1 MLRLRLWPFLVLVL
15 GSSAMA
21 GPREPATDP
30 AGPTVFGHRGLYR
43 SWAPLPYESGDVV
56 VGSTL
61 EFFKSSDYLTDGDEN
76 QKLLT
81 RFSLAWVPFGG
92 FEVNAGFSMA
102 SNFNTAFVPDQSQY
116 VGDPFLGVSYG
127 HALTDQLSLGG
138 GVQVMIPTGEKFSQL
153 STDGVSTRI
162 LANFAFQPVKAAL
175 ITLNLGYH
183 FDNTAR
189 IFSESLNAAQIFAGG
204 VNPHDQMLVR
214 LGAAWQFGPVAPF
227 LEYGGAIA
235 MGDGAPGFTDSPNWV
250 TLGLRAWPLSHHTL
264 HLVAA
269 ADIGLAGIHPPAG
282 KGRIPPYNVVL
293 AVGFNFGQIP
303 EPPPKV
309 ITKEVERI
317 KEVKVQVPP
326 PPQSRIVGTVVD
338 ANTGRPLGGA
348 RVKVGGKEKATFITE
363 PERGQFTTCPAD
375 PGPVKVTVVME
386 GYKPETTAVL
396 STGKPTV
403 PVTIKLARARG
414 KTFGTLKG
422 TVRSATGQPLRAKLT
437 IPARKKRIRAKKG
450 KFQLRLAT
458 GVFDVIFT
466 MPGYVT
472 QRRKIKLKTGDLVIL
487 NVELYPKK

>member
-1 MLRLRLWPFLVLVL
+1 MLRLQIWPLLVLL
-15 GSSAMA
+15 IAPAASA

-61 EFFKSSDYLTDGDEN
+61 EFFKASDYLTNGDEN

-81 RFSLAWVPFGG
+81 RFSLAWVPFSG

-127 HALTDQLSLGG
+127 YGLTDQLSLGG
-138 GVQVMIPTGEKFSQL
+138 GVQVLIPTGEKFSQL

-162 LANFAFQPVKAAL
+162 MTTFAFQPVKAAL

-183 FDNTAR
+183 FDNSAR
-189 IFSESLNAAQIFAGG
+189 IFSENLNAAQAFAGG
-204 VNPHDQMLVR
+204 VNPHDQVLVR

-227 LEYGGAIA
+227 LEYGSAIA
-235 MGDGAPGFTDSPNWV
+235 MGDGAPGFADNPNWV
-250 TLGLRAWPLSHHTL
+250 TVGLRAWPLSYHTL

-303 EPPPKV
+303 DPPPKI

-338 ANTGRPLGGA
+338 AQSGKPLGGA
-348 RVKVGGKEKATFITE
+348 RVSVGGEATFVTE
-363 PERGQFTTCPAD
+363 PEHGKFTTCPAD
-375 PGPVKVTVVME
+375 PGPVKVTVAME

-403 PVTIKLARARG
+403 PVTIKLAPARG

-422 TVRSATGQPLRAKLT
+422 TVRSATGQPLKAKIN
-437 IPARKKRIRAKKG
+437 IPARRKRIRAKQG
-450 KFQLRLAT
+450 KFELQLAT
-458 GVFDVIFT
+458 GVFDVIVT

-472 QRRKIKLKTGDLVIL
+472 QRRKVKLKTGDIVIL